1 MLTHTHT
8 HKLLMGLYTHINGH
22 DIRTCSCSC
31 IIYTTMV
38 VIHKAMIEEDDVLV
52 ILCFI
57 LCIYL
62 YTYLFI

>member
-1 MLTHTHT
+1 
-8 HKLLMGLYTHINGH
+8 
-22 DIRTCSCSC
+22 
-31 IIYTTMV
+31 MV

-62 YTYLFI
+62 YIYLSFYIVSCVVMMSDYYCYYNY